1 VTWQQRISNVQSGN
15 DTREPTGQEPAQLG
29 SPVALSPGHTVTRLR
44 HHSISPSPLRAW
56 FFLVWLSLQ
65 RQARVGQI
73 VWIALGLLAF
83 SGLLV
88 GTITVSGWWGMQNR
102 RLPRSRDGVTFKN
115 WAELTDAL
123 SQRAAQPGSPEVAG
137 INQAIV
143 ASYRAALEK
152 TDFYVFSNFL
162 VFTIFVSFLL
172 PIWSLSFAAD
182 SLGGDREGGSLV
194 WLLTRPLSR
203 PAIYLAKFAAL
214 LPWSFGL
221 SVGGFAVLCLAGG
234 RPGLQ
239 ALRFYWPAVFCGTL
253 AFSALYHLMGA
264 FFKRPAIIALLYSF
278 FLETLLGNMPGYL
291 KRGSLSFY
299 TRCMMFDAAQNYGV
313 EPEKPSVYLAVDGS
327 IACWVLMGATVVFLL
342 VGMILFSRSEYLA
355 ADG

>member
-1 VTWQQRISNVQSGN
+1 
-15 DTREPTGQEPAQLG
+15 
-29 SPVALSPGHTVTRLR
+29 
-44 HHSISPSPLRAW
+44 
-56 FFLVWLSLQ
+56 
-65 RQARVGQI
+65 VGQI
-73 VWIALGLLAF
+73 VWIAVGLLAF
-83 SGLLV
+83 SALLV
-88 GTITVSGWWGMQNR
+88 GTITVSGRWGMQNWR
-102 RLPRSRDGVTFKN
+102 REGVSYQN
-115 WAELTDAL
+115 WAGLTDAL
-123 SQRAAQPGSPEVAG
+123 SQGAALPGSPVVAG

-152 TDFYVFSNFL
+152 TDFYRFSNFL

-172 PIWSLSFAAD
+172 PILSLSFAAD

-234 RPGLQ
+234 RPGWQ
-239 ALRFYWPAVFCGTL
+239 ALRFYWPAVICGTL

-264 FFKRPAIIALLYSF
+264 YFKRPAIVALVYSF

-291 KRGSLSFY
+291 KRGSISFY

-313 EPEKPSVYLAVDGS
+313 EAEKPSVYLAVDGS
-327 IACWVLMGATVVFLL
+327 TACMVLLGATVVFLVL
-342 VGMILFSRSEYLA
+342 GMVLFSRSEYLA
-355 ADG
+355 AD

>member
-1 VTWQQRISNVQSGN
+1 VVMKEDAKEEMMRSSVTG
-15 DTREPTGQEPAQLG
+15 GPADAIHVPVSPPHHLATSPPS
-29 SPVALSPGHTVTRLR
+29 SPVT
-44 HHSISPSPLRAW
+44 PSPLRAW
-56 FFLVWLSLQ
+56 FYLVCLSLQ

-73 VWIALGLLAF
+73 VWIALGLLALA
-83 SGLLV
+83 GLLV

-102 RLPRSRDGVTFKN
+102 RLPRSREGVTFQN

-123 SQRAAQPGSPEVAG
+123 SQGSALPGSPAVAG
-137 INQAIV
+137 INQALV
-143 ASYRAALEK
+143 ASYRAALDR

-172 PIWSLSFAAD
+172 PIWSLSFAAE

-203 PAIYLAKFAAL
+203 PVIYLAKFAAL

-234 RPGLQ
+234 RPGWQ
-239 ALRFYWPAVFCGTL
+239 ALRFYLPAVFCGTL

-264 FFKRPAIIALLYSF
+264 FFKRPAIVALLYSF

-291 KRGSLSFY
+291 KRGSISFY
-299 TRCMMFDAAQNYGV
+299 TRCMMFDAAKNYGV
-313 EPEKPSVYLAVDGS
+313 EPEKPSVYLAVDGTT
-327 IACWVLMGATVVFLL
+327 ACLVLMGATLVFLL
-342 VGMILFSRSEYLA
+342 LGMFVFSRSEYLA
-355 ADG
+355 AD

>member
-1 VTWQQRISNVQSGN
+1 VHSGN
-15 DTREPTGQEPAQLG
+15 DSREPNVRESGQPGPPAT
-29 SPVALSPGHTVTRLR
+29 LSPGQPVTLSPR
-44 HHSISPSPLRAW
+44 HPVTPSPLRAW
-56 FFLVWLSLQ
+56 FYLVQLSLQ

-102 RLPRSRDGVTFKN
+102 RLPRSREGVTYQN
-115 WAELTDAL
+115 WAELTDAV
-123 SQRAAQPGSPEVAG
+123 SQGSALPGSPAVAG
-137 INQAIV
+137 INQAIA

-221 SVGGFAVLCLAGG
+221 SVGGFALLCLAGG
-234 RPGLQ
+234 RPGWQ

-264 FFKRPAIIALLYSF
+264 YFKRPAIVALLYSF

-291 KRGSLSFY
+291 KRGSISFY
-299 TRCMMFDAAQNYGV
+299 TRCMMFDAAKNYGV

-327 IACWVLMGATVVFLL
+327 TACVVLMGATVVFLL
-342 VGMILFSRSEYLA
+342 VGMFLFARSEYLG
-355 ADG
+355 AD